1 MLVHPGLEM
10 DCDSSM
16 VGLLHMHGAQ
26 PTSATQMS
34 GCVTV
39 IPAIVPATCS
49 WGNEQVSGILFPSL
63 GPAYQ
68 PGVFTLRA
76 CDSHSP

>member
-16 VGLLHMHGAQ
+16 AGLLHMHCAQ

-34 GCVTV
+34 GCVPV
-39 IPAIVPATCS
+39 ISAIVPTTWS
-49 WGNEQVSGILFPSL
+49 WGNKQVASFLFPSL
-63 GPAYQ
+63 GPATNQ
-68 PGVFTLRA
+68 LFL
-76 CDSHSP
+76 H